1 MQMTNLFEN
10 SFQTPFVKRFE
21 AHLVSSQ
28 LELKPELQS
37 SLLRQRAPLLNQFF
51 VTTSKK
57 IEKFSL
63 RDPKTQKKSCF
74 DNTGVKFQHFLK
86 FTSNRSSSISL
97 DFNLNWSN
105 FDEMQFHCELGW
117 GPLDKDELSLSAL
130 KHSLVI
136 FDFMDPVALWPSG
149 NL

>member
-10 SFQTPFVKRFE
+10 SFQTPIVKRFE
-21 AHLVSSQ
+21 ATSCSSSFEPTRIETRIAIESSQ
-28 LELKPELQS
+28 
-37 SLLRQRAPLLNQFF
+37 
-51 VTTSKK
+51 TTSAIVESFFCCYIEKNWKK
-57 IEKFSL
+57 IPL
-63 RDPKTQKKSCF
+63 RNPKTQKKSCF

-86 FTSNRSSSISL
+86 FTSNRSTSISI

-136 FDFMDPVALWPSG
+136 FDFMDPVAL
-149 NL
+149 